1 MKTMP
6 ITATSRACALAAAM
20 ADAARRDEALRLVTD
35 GGLAAAQLD
44 KALRLVRE
52 WLAPED
58 LEVELVPAGDAA
70 APEQAP
76 PCALVYVLRATRS
89 QRPEEGLVTMVGTG
103 A

>member
-52 WLAPED
+52 WLAPRTSTSNWFRRRR
-58 LEVELVPAGDAA
+58 G
-70 APEQAP
+70 APGRRRRV
-76 PCALVYVLRATRS
+76 LVYVLRATRS
-89 QRPEEGLVTMVGTG
+89 QRPEE
-103 A
+103 AW